1 MVQYSGGRFETETIS
16 GVGWLAI
23 ALVLF
28 TGVLHVYAGVVEGRI
43 PVALAGVGFL
53 AAIGLY
59 VMDFRRRLLYL
70 AGILYTAVQIPIWY
84 VVKAGAYTPVGYVDK
99 VIQVVLVV
107 VLAYLYL
114 ETRTAEETLGD
125 ETRTKQVG

>member
-1 MVQYSGGRFETETIS
+1 MVQYNNIRLETETIS
-16 GVGWLAI
+16 GAGWLAV
-23 ALVLF
+23 ALVFL

-59 VMDFRRRLLYL
+59 VIDYRRRVLYL

-99 VIQVVLVV
+99 AIQVALIVL
-107 VLAYLYL
+107 LAYLYL
-114 ETRTAEETLGD
+114 ESRAAAETVGD
-125 ETRTKQVG
+125 ESRAKQVG